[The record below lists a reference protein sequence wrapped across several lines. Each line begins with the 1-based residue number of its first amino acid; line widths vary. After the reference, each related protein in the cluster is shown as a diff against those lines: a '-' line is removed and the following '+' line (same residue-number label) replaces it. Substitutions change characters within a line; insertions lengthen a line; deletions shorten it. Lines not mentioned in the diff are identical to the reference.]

1 MQADV
6 IFRNANIIDGTGS
19 PAFTGD
25 VAILDDRITAIGD
38 LGTEHGGREIDCH
51 DLTLAPGFIDP
62 HVHHDEAL
70 LTDPGMDCMLSQG
83 VTTIIAGNCGF
94 SIAPLTATMKDLPQP
109 LGMILTSSRP
119 RFARFADYRNQLRQ
133 TPAAV
138 NSACLIGHGTLRIN
152 EVADLGR
159 PADAGELKAM
169 QTSLDQAL
177 DEGGIGVST
186 GLFYPPA
193 RAATTEEAI
202 AMARIAKSHGKLYV
216 THMRDEGDHGIDA
229 LKETF
234 EIGQESCCGVHVSH
248 HKCAGLANH
257 GQSEITLS
265 MFRDAMRQQDVS
277 LDTTPWTASSTML
290 NSGRH
295 RQATRVIVADS
306 IPYPQMAGRDLADI
320 AREWNTDLDT
330 AMERLLPAT
339 GIFFIMDESDVRR
352 ILSFEHTII
361 CSDGIARGDHSHPR
375 VWGTFP
381 RVLGHY
387 VRDVGLFSL
396 EEAIKRM
403 TSMPA
408 QRFGLKDRGH
418 ICKGAFA
425 DLVLFDPATIQSGAT
440 YEKPKTPAYGIKSVW
455 VNGRESWADGKNVG
469 NRAGMLLDR
478 DVS

>member
-6 IFRNANIIDGTGS
+6 IFRNADIVDGTGQ
-19 PAFTGD
+19 PRIHGD
-25 VAILDDRITAIGD
+25 VAIRDDRIVAVGE
-38 LGTEHGGREIDCH
+38 LSKWHGGRDVDCTG
-51 DLTLAPGFIDP
+51 LTLAPGFIDP

-70 LTDPGMDCMLSQG
+70 LTDPGMNCMLSQG

-94 SIAPLTATMKDLPQP
+94 SIAPLTATIDILPQP

-133 TPAAV
+133 SPAAV

-159 PADAGELKAM
+159 PADAAELKAM
-169 QTSLDQAL
+169 EKSLDQAL
-177 DEGGIGVST
+177 GEGGIGVST

-193 RAATTEEAI
+193 RAATTAEAI
-202 AMARIAKSHGKLYV
+202 AMARIARAHGKLYV
-216 THMRDEGDHGIDA
+216 THMRDEGDQGIEA
-229 LKETF
+229 LEETL
-234 EIGQESCCGVHVSH
+234 EIGREACCGVHVSH

-257 GQSEITLS
+257 GQSEITLP
-265 MFRDAMRQQDVS
+265 MFSKAMLDQDVS

-295 RQATRVIVADS
+295 RQATRVIVAES
-306 IPYPQMAGRDLADI
+306 LAYPKMAGRDLADI

-387 VRDVGLFSL
+387 VRDIGLFTL
-396 EEAIKRM
+396 EEGVKRM

-408 QRFGLKDRGH
+408 DRFGLKDRGR
-418 ICKGAFA
+418 IREGGYA
-425 DLVLFDPATIQSGAT
+425 DLVLFDPATIESGAT
-440 YEKPKTPAYGIKSVW
+440 YEKPKTPAHGIKNVW
-455 VNGRESWADGKNVG
+455 VNGRESWADGANKG
-469 NRAGMLLDR
+469 NRAGVVLDR
-478 DVS
+478 DPS